1 MIASLQ
7 EGYDTPREC
16 VEKQRHHFANECP
29 YSQSYDLSSSR
40 VLLWELDCKEGRAP
54 KNWCLWSVV
63 LEKTLE
69 SPLDSKE
76 IKLVNL
82 KGNQPWILIGR
93 TDAEAPIFWSPDVNS
108 QLIGKISDA
117 GKDWKQ
123 KKRASGAEMAGWHH
137 RCNGHELGQTSGDG
151 EGQGSLPCHSRWDC
165 KELDPTE
172 WQKKKQ
178 YSFDW
183 VIFVFLPSRSL
194 ISTVSPVCSWFFL
207 VCFSP

>member
-7 EGYDTPREC
+7 EGYDTPRQC
-16 VEKQRHHFANECP
+16 VEKQRHHFADECA
-29 YSQSYDLSSSR
+29 YSQSYDLSSSP
-40 VLLWELDCKEGRAP
+40 VLMWELDRKEGRAP

-108 QLIGKISDA
+108 QLIGKNSDA

-123 KKRASGAEMAGWHH
+123 KKRASEAEMAGWHH
-137 RCNGHELGQTSGDG
+137 QWTWTWANFRRWWGTGQPALLQSMGLQRAG
-151 EGQGSLPCHSRWDC
+151 PNRV
-165 KELDPTE
+165 TE
-172 WQKKKQ
+172 EQQ

-183 VIFVFLPSRSL
+183 MIFVFLPSRSL
-194 ISTVSPVCSWFFL
+194 MYSAVSLVCSWFFL